1 MPERDYVA
9 PARRRRYAAFLCIVP
24 PLPALPLPHKRTG
37 EDGMDGRH
45 VVQRVVNGDSV
56 LAIARGYGYISA
68 TPVYKAAR
76 AFIIEKLGSER
87 YSALADQPGMGPGR
101 IARTLGKE
109 ALQKD

>member
-1 MPERDYVA
+1 
-9 PARRRRYAAFLCIVP
+9 
-24 PLPALPLPHKRTG
+24 
-37 EDGMDGRH
+37 MDGRH

-87 YSALADQPGMGPGR
+87 Y
-101 IARTLGKE
+101 
-109 ALQKD
+109 